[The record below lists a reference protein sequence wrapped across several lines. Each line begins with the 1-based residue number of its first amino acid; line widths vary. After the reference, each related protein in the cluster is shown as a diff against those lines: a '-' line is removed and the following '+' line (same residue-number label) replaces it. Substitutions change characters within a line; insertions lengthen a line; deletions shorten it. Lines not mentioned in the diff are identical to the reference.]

1 MKKFTEFLTEQ
12 EKIPSAMVS
21 FGRHSEP
28 REKKKTYTPVNN
40 TQKGSNP
47 GGIHTD
53 EDGRRYYVKYYENGD
68 QAKSEALAGKIYEHM
83 GIKTV
88 KPSYEK
94 INGRHAVVTPWN
106 SRLSQVHPHEFEKL
120 TPEQA
125 EHIGRM
131 YHGAV
136 LTKNWDIVGMDHDN
150 IVKNVDTNELHAV
163 DHGGTFEFR
172 ARGGH
177 KDYGPDVGEHTSLR
191 HNNEA
196 SGHVFNSV
204 FEQHPEA
211 EKKALDSVREMDD
224 SHIHGL
230 FRDSGLKNWQ
240 ELHSNFMKR
249 KKNLLAKYE

>member
-1 MKKFTEFLTEQ
+1 MKKFTEFLVEQ
-12 EKIPSAMVS
+12 GDIPSAMVS
-21 FGRHSEP
+21 FGKHSEP
-28 REKKKTYTPVNN
+28 KERKKTYTPVSD

-53 EDGRRYYVKYYENGD
+53 EHGNRYYVKYYQNGD
-68 QAKSEALAGKIYEHM
+68 QAKSEALAGKIYDHM

-88 KPSYEK
+88 SPSYEK

-106 SRLSQVHPHEFEKL
+106 NRLSQVHPHQFENL
-120 TPEQA
+120 TPDQA

-150 IVKNVDTNELHAV
+150 IVKNVDTDALHAV
-163 DHGGTFEFR
+163 DHGGTFQFR

-177 KDYGPDVGEHTSLR
+177 KDYGPDIGEHTSLR
-191 HNNEA
+191 HNDEA

-204 FEQHPEA
+204 FEKHPEA

-224 SHIHGL
+224 NHIHGL
-230 FRDSGLKNWQ
+230 FKESGLKNWQ
-240 ELHSNFMKR
+240 ELHANFMER
-249 KKNLLAKYE
+249 KKKLLSKYE